1 MPFLFYQSLHFPYY
15 PTNNFWLIIPKNKN
29 FKIWNF
35 KNWAKHRSQL
45 VLGHT
50 KQNIQY
56 SWVCNRLKTTN
67 KTRKKTTNHHL
78 DQRSMWDLMPSLY
91 SCMWNSQKP
100 NSRREVPVQPSA
112 SNWFNTIW
120 KSPQITW
127 KPLSDQALTL
137 LSSPVLK
144 TSYQKLFL
152 GRGKENPQ
160 WRWPH
165 EMQKLFKP
173 KLHLHSGLTAW
184 DWDLSA
190 TLWATSTNKRIWQR
204 GLCMGMHLGYG
215 WQFVFGI
222 NFNHRRRIIDAESES
237 KCMHRT
243 NKIEIRHWKQNMN
256 LQRPSIGCKER
267 KNRNIYQDFLE
278 NPQKNATRIHPSTN
292 TFVNAT
298 PHPKIWK
305 KSRQKNQV
313 CFPSCSSWMI
323 IPLTRDED
331 DVFWN
336 TIEVASQF
344 KLLLPTVG
352 VLDLCLILGF
362 KIDQHG
368 LSSRFIHNKFAQERS
383 CDIPCQSVMRWWVIF
398 GHNSQGFVTP
408 PLLPTTVICSECD
421 LWQLLR
427 LAPPENTSSSNRL
440 VPTTRRYF

>member
-15 PTNNFWLIIPKNKN
+15 PTNNFWLIIPKNTN

-67 KTRKKTTNHHL
+67 KTRKKTTNYHL

-305 KSRQKNQV
+305 NQDKKIKFVFHLVLLGWLYHWREMKMTFSGTPLRLLLNSSCFCPLWV
-313 CFPSCSSWMI
+313 CLTSVWFWDSKLTSTACPQDLSTTNLLKKGRVTSLVNRWWGDGSFLDI
-323 IPLTRDED
+323 IPR
-331 DVFWN
+331 
-336 TIEVASQF
+336 
-344 KLLLPTVG
+344 
-352 VLDLCLILGF
+352 
-362 KIDQHG
+362 G
-368 LSSRFIHNKFAQERS
+368 LSHPHCYLQLSFVLNVICDS
-383 CDIPCQSVMRWWVIF
+383 CWGWHLQK
-398 GHNSQGFVTP
+398 TP
-408 PLLPTTVICSECD
+408 PHQTG
-421 LWQLLR
+421 
-427 LAPPENTSSSNRL
+427 
-440 VPTTRRYF
+440 